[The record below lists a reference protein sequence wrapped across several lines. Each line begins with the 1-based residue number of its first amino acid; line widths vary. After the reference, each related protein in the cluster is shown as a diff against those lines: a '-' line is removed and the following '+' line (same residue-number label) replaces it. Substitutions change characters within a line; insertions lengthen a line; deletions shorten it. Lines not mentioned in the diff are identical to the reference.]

1 MRPVDRGDPPR
12 DYTAYGDA
20 VGDLEDRLGRY
31 CSYCE
36 RRFPSQLA
44 VEHVSPKSLDEERET
59 DWTNF
64 LLACTSC
71 NSVKG
76 DTPTNDSD
84 YVWPDKDNTLRAID
98 YKDGGFVEPI
108 GGLEAELEDRARN
121 LIELVGLDRHP
132 GQPQSNRP
140 AARDVRYMDR
150 EEVWALANKNLASL
164 DRADCDELRETIT
177 DVAKGFGFFGVWMSV
192 FQNDA
197 NMRKRLIKAFTGT
210 ALDCFDED
218 GNCIE
223 RPGGD
228 I

>member
-1 MRPVDRGDPPR
+1 MRPVDRGAAPR
-12 DYTAYGDA
+12 KYTAYGDA

-44 VEHVSPKSLDEERET
+44 VEHVSPKSLDVGRET

-98 YKDGGFVEPI
+98 YKNGGLVEPVE
-108 GGLEAELEDRARN
+108 GLVAELEVRARN

-132 GQPQSNRP
+132 GQPSSKRP
-140 AARDVRYMDR
+140 AERDVRYMDR
-150 EEVWALANKNLASL
+150 EEVWTLAKNKLAALNK
-164 DRADCDELRETIT
+164 ADSDELREAIT

-192 FQNDA
+192 FQNDK
-197 NMRKRLIKAFTGT
+197 NMRKRLIEAFTGT
-210 ALDCFDED
+210 ALDCFDGD
-218 GNCIE
+218 GNFVE
-223 RPGGD
+223 RPGGN